1 MMSESKRW
9 TSLCQDPGDGSG
21 DLIVDLPPELLEK
34 MGLTAGDELDIE
46 VADGLIIL
54 SPKKSP
60 SLGGDGGNT

>member
-1 MMSESKRW
+1 
-9 TSLCQDPGDGSG
+9 
-21 DLIVDLPPELLEK
+21 LPPELLEK